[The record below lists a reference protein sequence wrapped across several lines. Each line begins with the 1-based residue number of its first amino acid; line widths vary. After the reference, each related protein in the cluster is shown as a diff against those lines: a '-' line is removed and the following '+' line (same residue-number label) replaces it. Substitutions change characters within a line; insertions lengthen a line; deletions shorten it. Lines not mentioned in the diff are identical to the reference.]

1 MIKGKHL
8 RLVAGFAISL
18 ACIWFI
24 SERITWAE
32 VGPALAHF
40 QLYYLLFGLVA
51 LSFGY
56 AMRILRWAVLLR
68 ADGAKVKP
76 LACAAPFLVSIT
88 LNNLLPF
95 RAGDIVRAL
104 VFPAAMQ
111 IKRVTATASLV
122 LERLIDLLT
131 LLLCLGVGLA
141 LAPEIQL
148 PSGMKEMVSGL
159 SILGGVAILGI
170 VLFHGLVQHLLEVLA
185 KSAKNKI
192 RSLLKTGQAFIA
204 GLGTM
209 SRPATLALCGLLS
222 LLVWLGEAGLFLSVL
237 AGFGL
242 PATIPAALI
251 IMALATLSTLVPS
264 APGYV
269 GTFHMAAFAGVSLL
283 GVDAAEAAS
292 FAIIAHLALWLGTT
306 IPGAVAALA
315 NPNLF
320 RKAQSLS
327 AEAS

>member
-1 MIKGKHL
+1 MIKGKYL
-8 RLVAGFAISL
+8 RQVAGIVISL
-18 ACIWFI
+18 ACILGI

-32 VGPALAHF
+32 VGPALADF

-56 AMRILRWAVLLR
+56 SMRILRWAVLLQ
-68 ADGAKVKP
+68 AGGAKVKP
-76 LACAAPFLVSIT
+76 RACAAPFLVSIT
-88 LNNLLPF
+88 LNNILPF
-95 RAGDIVRAL
+95 RAGDVVRAL

-131 LLLCLGVGLA
+131 LLLCLGAGLT

-148 PSGMKEMVSGL
+148 PSGMKETVIWL
-159 SILGGVAILGI
+159 SIAGGTAVLGI
-170 VLFHGLVQHLLEVLA
+170 VLFHGLIQRLLEVLRKGA
-185 KSAKNKI
+185 RKNTAA
-192 RSLLKTGQAFIA
+192 LFELGQKFIA

-209 SRPATLALCGLLS
+209 SRPSTLALCGLLS

-242 PATIPAALI
+242 PATVPAALI

-269 GTFHMAAFAGVSLL
+269 GTFHMAAFAGLSLM
-283 GVDAAEAAS
+283 GVQAAEAAS
-292 FAIIAHLALWLGTT
+292 FSIIAHLALWLCTT
-306 IPGAVAALA
+306 IPGAALALA
-315 NPNLF
+315 NPDLF